1 MSVRRPNARTPIKR
15 GDLILMPGGFYRVT
29 GVLPGGLEVRTAT
42 GAEEAIN
49 FGELTEARQ
58 MDDGRVAASS
68 AVLQPL
74 WDALSVGAREAALFK
89 LEVVQEVLTGYRD
102 GHPDLAR
109 PGEPRYPFGAHSGVS
124 ETARADAM
132 AAHLASEFEVDRT
145 RQRKL
150 AQGDKAGSSPSS
162 SSIRGW
168 VQNWR
173 RDGLVGLI
181 DGRALKPRKE
191 WAQIDEAY
199 REVAETLARTFDGDR
214 SAVNIAELD
223 RRITV
228 ALKQGGVESKQP
240 AKRIKSQY
248 LSWLMFTRGA
258 TTRTQKT
265 RSLRNTSG
273 YEHYPA
279 MRPGQVVAID
289 ATRADCLVRDVETG
303 EVFSVEVI
311 TAIDVATRVVLAL
324 RVVPKSADAV
334 DAALLLYD
342 VCRPF
347 SMLVEGTSV
356 SDWRW
361 CGLPGQVSL
370 TTTADGKTEVL
381 PDYTTL
387 QGEQAI
393 PSVLPDA
400 VRSDRG
406 SNFMSAHFQDT
417 LASLGIDFLPTR
429 GGRPTDN
436 PHIERFHETLQRAWQ
451 QVPGYKGRN
460 TGERGAKVDTEA
472 LLTANELEQHLRRF
486 VSLDY
491 HRTEHAGLRV
501 PGEPK
506 ARFTPLEMWDVL
518 TELTGCIDVP
528 QRADMIFDFLPIHWA
543 VISHGGIK
551 CKNLI
556 FDAECLDGYRNG
568 RKGRFRERDAAAPF
582 YRDPHDLSRLWFRD
596 PETNEVNEVPWKG
609 AGLTHAPMTDALV
622 DAAWKVAKNRGGK
635 KMISRE
641 WSQHLIAEELTELTT
656 HAENFEEPA
665 RVRAARLRR
674 QQSRRDINEAVDAE
688 SRTPIS
694 PHPTTTESLSTSPI
708 DFDAPWGRL
717 PLDYANEKQ

>member
-1 MSVRRPNARTPIKR
+1 M
-15 GDLILMPGGFYRVT
+15 
-29 GVLPGGLEVRTAT
+29 
-42 GAEEAIN
+42 
-49 FGELTEARQ
+49 
-58 MDDGRVAASS
+58 
-68 AVLQPL
+68 
-74 WDALSVGAREAALFK
+74 
-89 LEVVQEVLTGYRD
+89 
-102 GHPDLAR
+102 
-109 PGEPRYPFGAHSGVS
+109 
-124 ETARADAM
+124 
-132 AAHLASEFEVDRT
+132 
-145 RQRKL
+145 
-150 AQGDKAGSSPSS
+150 
-162 SSIRGW
+162 
-168 VQNWR
+168 
-173 RDGLVGLI
+173 I

-228 ALKQGGVESKQP
+228 ALKQGGVEYKQP

-370 TTTADGKTEVL
+370 MTTADGKTEVL

-400 VRSDRG
+400 VRSDHG

-528 QRADMIFDFLPIHWA
+528 QRADMVFDFLPIHWA

-551 CKNLI
+551 YKNLI

-596 PETNEVNEVPWKG
+596 PENNEVNEVPWKG

-665 RVRAARLRR
+665 RIRAARLRR
-674 QQSRRDINEAVDAE
+674 QQSRRDINEAVDAQ
-688 SRTPIS
+688 SRTPLS
-694 PHPTTTESLSTSPI
+694 PHPTTTETLSTSPI

-717 PLDYANEKQ
+717 TLDYANEKQ